1 MTRLVCS
8 DKGHAFS
15 LYMINRHDDLSILV
29 LGALKHSLSSRG
41 GRRIQS
47 VLLVARLHKRLYTC
61 TISSIDVMRPTMRFK
76 AKTFFVGLPV
86 PVVAR
91 VPVLVLLSIP
101 LGVEGGDGNVVLG
114 GAPVPRPPS
123 INPAKPSLEA
133 RAVVLSAAMA
143 SELSDGGVLVVV
155 AGE

>member
-1 MTRLVCS
+1 MLIYLFGV
-8 DKGHAFS
+8 F
-15 LYMINRHDDLSILV
+15 
-29 LGALKHSLSSRG
+29 GALKHSLSSHG

-47 VLLVARLHKRLYTC
+47 ELLVARLHKRLYTC
-61 TISSIDVMRPTMRFK
+61 TIGSADVTRPTMRFK
-76 AKTFFVGLPV
+76 AETFFIGLPI
-86 PVVAR
+86 PLVAR

-114 GAPVPRPPS
+114 RPPVPRPPS

-143 SELSDGGVLVVV
+143 SELSDEGVSVVV
-155 AGE
+155 AGQWFVLKTVAAIGLLSESD